1 MTTEVGFALEINRV
15 RDVLRH
21 IDGVTPPVISAIAR
35 MPLVRVYAC
44 LSELDRRQLAFREL
58 NVDRWWNT

>member
-1 MTTEVGFALEINRV
+1 MKTDIGFELELDRV

-21 IDGVTPPVISAIAR
+21 IDGVTPPIISAVAR
-35 MPLVRVYAC
+35 MPLVRVYSC

-58 NVDRWWNT
+58 NADKWWNT